1 MNWPQKLLG
10 RTPAQPAAMAAF
22 RKKPNGIHALRV
34 GGTARRHGEVRFF
47 PPHFEGRARAW
58 LAE

>member
-1 MNWPQKLLG
+1 MNWLRKLLG
-10 RTPAQPAAMAAF
+10 RTPALTAAMASF

-47 PPHFEGRARAW
+47 PPHFEGRARA
-58 LAE
+58 